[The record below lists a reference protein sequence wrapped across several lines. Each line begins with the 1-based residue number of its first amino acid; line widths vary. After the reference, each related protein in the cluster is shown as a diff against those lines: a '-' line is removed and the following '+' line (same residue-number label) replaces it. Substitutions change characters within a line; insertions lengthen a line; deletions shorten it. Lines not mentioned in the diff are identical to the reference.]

1 MGNTVLNDGPDD
13 DDDGDVG
20 MDLDRP
26 NTGRGRQ
33 APADDTDDDDDD
45 AGDDDGDDDRDA
57 EPADKDKKPADDKK
71 YSQGDIDKLQGSL
84 TAARK
89 DARTKIA
96 DLRKQLN
103 DLKKA
108 QKPAPDTDDAVAK
121 AREEAT
127 EEAVRTFKPI
137 AVRAAAKASFLEAK
151 LLNPTEARVSRLVKQ
166 LDMDAID
173 VDPDDGL
180 ITGLDEQVE
189 ALVEEYPELFGVP
202 KDDADDPPPAARKKI
217 PRGDGSDRRTKQV
230 DESKLTTGEKHERR
244 LLGNR
249 R

>member
-1 MGNTVLNDGPDD
+1 MGNTVLNDGLDD

-20 MDLDRP
+20 IDLDRP

-45 AGDDDGDDDRDA
+45 AGDGDADDDSDA
-57 EPADKDKKPADDKK
+57 EPVDKDKKPAGDKK
-71 YSQGDIDKLQGSL
+71 YSQDDIDKLQGSL

-96 DLRKQLN
+96 DLRKQLT

-127 EEAVRTFKPI
+127 DAAVRQFKPI
-137 AVRAAAKASFLEAK
+137 AVRAAAKAAFLEAK
-151 LLNPTEARVSRLVKQ
+151 LLNPTDARVSRLVKQ

-173 VDPDDGL
+173 VDPEDGSIDGL
-180 ITGLDEQVE
+180 DDQVA
-189 ALVEEYPELFGVP
+189 ALVEEYPELFGGS
-202 KDDADDPPPAARKKI
+202 KDDADDPPAPARKKI
-217 PRGDGSDRRTKQV
+217 PRGDGADRRTKQV

-244 LLGNR
+244 LQGIR